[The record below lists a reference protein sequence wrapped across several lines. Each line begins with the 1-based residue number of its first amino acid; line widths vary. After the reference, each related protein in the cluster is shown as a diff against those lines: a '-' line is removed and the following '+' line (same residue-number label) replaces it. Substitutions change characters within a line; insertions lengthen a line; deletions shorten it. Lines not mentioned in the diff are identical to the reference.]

1 MGRRNGGV
9 AIGAFV
15 AGLGVGLALSLLFA
29 PQSGE
34 ETRDLIAEKARQGK
48 DLVADTLDDL
58 KSQATGAV
66 QQAKGRVREAVQAGK
81 DTYRDELRHRN
92 A

>member
-48 DLVADTLDDL
+48 DFVADTLDDL